1 MNERLTQS
9 ETWLLKRGYLHKNVR
24 FEIER
29 VNLTSREDLFKESEK
44 KVDESAILV
53 LTFHPAMNC
62 VHRIPREAHCHVL
75 KSNRLSR
82 ILPPPPRVVICNA
95 KSLKDRLVRSKL
107 KPKSDVTTGNFDCGS
122 KRCEICKILV
132 PGNEFKSLVTKKSY
146 KMSFLFACLV
156 QYVDVSIRIPG
167 LPGLEKGL
175 ISTSRT

>member
-1 MNERLTQS
+1 MNERLTQL

-75 KSNRLSR
+75 KSNRLS
-82 ILPPPPRVVICNA
+82 
-95 KSLKDRLVRSKL
+95 KL

-132 PGNEFKSLVTKKSY
+132 PGNEFKSFVTKKSY

>member
-1 MNERLTQS
+1 M
-9 ETWLLKRGYLHKNVR
+9 
-24 FEIER
+24 
-29 VNLTSREDLFKESEK
+29 
-44 KVDESAILV
+44 
-53 LTFHPAMNC
+53 LTFHPALNC

-75 KSNRLSR
+75 KSNRL
-82 ILPPPPRVVICNA
+82 
-95 KSLKDRLVRSKL
+95 SKL

-132 PGNEFKSLVTKKSY
+132 PGNEFKSFVTKKSY
-146 KMSFLFACLV
+146 KISFLFACLV